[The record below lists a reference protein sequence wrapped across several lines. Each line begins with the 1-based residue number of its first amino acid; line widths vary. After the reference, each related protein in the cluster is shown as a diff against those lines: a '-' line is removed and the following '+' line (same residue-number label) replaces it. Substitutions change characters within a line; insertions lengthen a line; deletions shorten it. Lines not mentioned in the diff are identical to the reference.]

1 MREKQYYN
9 DYYLENGITY
19 ERGKYNI
26 VRTPCGSGKT
36 FHCMNVITSPY
47 NDEYGLR
54 YGLCRHFRCL
64 YVTDTS
70 ALRESI
76 INSYK
81 EHTGLEEMSHHN
93 LEVWTYAKFGR
104 MIDKHGV
111 EFISNKFDY
120 IFLDEVHQLFVYEE
134 HFDDEEEQYYGI
146 GINALPDIVRG
157 HTTLICLSAT
167 PKLLFEHIRKI
178 EDEHRINDIVPIGEL
193 HKIKCY
199 TNDYEIPVHD
209 ITNAISE
216 INLQKGDKIFIFAH
230 RIYELMDIATLCYSR
245 GWTVTT
251 LWSIK
256 HNTKFRYLSKIL
268 DDDTLTDEE
277 RMELES
283 ELEKCQPMTPQ
294 QLEQRRKLIE
304 TGEFDTDVIILNS
317 AYESGINI
325 ENGKDS
331 QQRTIHVVVSSTVDH
346 EIEQARGRIRHNID
360 CLWYLT
366 RDIYECNTGVNAHR
380 NLVSRLEQ
388 LAEEC
393 RQDEFAF
400 VGNEGRQRISMILQ
414 LHTNYKRKNSKK
426 IDRTRAKKVE
436 SMNNVLLLYE
446 LPFHIEQCKQRVTK
460 ENGKRSWITYYVVID
475 ERLEIMD

>member
-1 MREKQYYN
+1 VKEKLFYD
-9 DYYLENGITY
+9 DYYKQKNVTY

-36 FHCMNVITSPY
+36 YHCMNVITNPY

-76 INSYK
+76 IESYK
-81 EHTGLEEMSHHN
+81 KHTGKSELDKHN
-93 LEVWTYAKFGR
+93 LEVINYFQFGTR
-104 MIDKHGV
+104 IEKYGLDT
-111 EFISNKFDY
+111 ICDRYDY
-120 IFLDEVHQLFVYEE
+120 IFLDEIHQLFVYEDK
-134 HFDDEEEQYYGI
+134 FGSDDDHYYKLGI
-146 GINALPDIVRG
+146 ESLEDIVRSN
-157 HTTLICLSAT
+157 TTLICLSAT
-167 PKLLFEHIRKI
+167 PKLLFDFIHEIH
-178 EDEHRINDIVPIGEL
+178 DERRINDIVPIGDL

-209 ITNAISE
+209 VSNAIDE
-216 INLQKGDKIFIFAH
+216 INLEHGDKVFIFAH
-230 RIYELMDIATLCYSR
+230 RIYELEQLAELCEKR

-251 LWSIK
+251 LWRIK
-256 HNTKFRYLSKIL
+256 HNAKFRYLSKIL

-277 RMELES
+277 REELKN
-283 ELEKCQPMTPQ
+283 ELEKCQPMSPF
-294 QLEQRRKLIE
+294 QLEQRKKLIE

-346 EIEQARGRIRHNID
+346 EITQARGRIRHNID
-360 CLWYLT
+360 CLWHLT
-366 RDIYECNTGVNAHR
+366 NDFHDCDTGIDAHK

-393 RQDEFAF
+393 RQDEFTF
-400 VGNEGRQRISMILQ
+400 TGKQGKQRISSILM
-414 LHTNYKRKNSKK
+414 LYTLYTYKGKTSRKRVKN
-426 IDRTRAKKVE
+426 VE
-436 SMNNVLLLYE
+436 PMNNVLMLYE
-446 LPFHIEQCKQRVTK
+446 LPFHIEEHKGNKRI
-460 ENGKRSWITYYVVID
+460 NGKRVTSWYVVID
-475 ERLEIMD
+475 ERVE